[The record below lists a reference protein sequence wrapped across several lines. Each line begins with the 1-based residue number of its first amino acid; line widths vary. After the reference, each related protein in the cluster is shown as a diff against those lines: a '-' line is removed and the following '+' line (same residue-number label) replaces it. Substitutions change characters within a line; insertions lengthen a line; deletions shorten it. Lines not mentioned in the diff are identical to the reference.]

1 MESGPKRALVAG
13 AEFAATPGVAAHRAP
28 RPSALWPHSALLR
41 FSSDTRRKAA
51 IIALLFFVTCL
62 VCRWRSLDIPAAD
75 IGPPV
80 ALVAALVALA
90 CYYRQRGEASFV
102 LCLSALSQIVAFAT
116 CYVVAM
122 YALATPAWPL
132 VDGRLAAFDSWCGVH
147 VPRFCRFAAEHPTI
161 ERVLRAAYDSLLYQ
175 TAAVIVLL
183 GLRNRRQELE
193 SFVLAFMLAALMA
206 LAIFVVMPA
215 YGPFGEYGL
224 TPSDDQARFLDH
236 FLSLRDGSRRVI
248 SYRGAE
254 GLITFPSF
262 HVAWAL
268 VIVWALRGSRPVFAA
283 FAMLNAL
290 LILST
295 MTTGWHYFAD
305 VLGGAAVAAV
315 AVIAANALRANA
327 DSKVSRRASGAG
339 I

>member
-1 MESGPKRALVAG
+1 VESGPKRALVRG
-13 AEFAATPGVAAHRAP
+13 AEFAATPGVAAHRVPTLIASWL
-28 RPSALWPHSALLR
+28 RSALLR
-41 FSSDTRRKAA
+41 FSADTRRKSAL
-51 IIALLFFVTCL
+51 IAFLLLATCL
-62 VCRWRSLDIPAAD
+62 VCWRQSLEIPAAD
-75 IGPPV
+75 VAPPV
-80 ALVAALVALA
+80 ALVAALMVLA
-90 CYYRQRGEASFV
+90 HYYGRRGETSFL

-122 YALATPAWPL
+122 YALTTPARPL
-132 VDGRLAAFDSWCGVH
+132 VDNRLAAFDLWCGVH
-147 VPRFCRFAAEHPTI
+147 VPRFCRFVADHPTI
-161 ERVLRAAYDSLLYQ
+161 GLVLRAAYDSLLYQ

-183 GLRNRRQELE
+183 GLRNQRQALE
-193 SFVLAFMLAALMA
+193 SFVLAFMLAALVA

-215 YGPFGEYGL
+215 YGPFVEYGL

-268 VIVWALRGSRPVFAA
+268 VIVWALRGSRPVFVA
-283 FAMLNAL
+283 FALLNTL

-305 VLGGAAVAAV
+305 VLGGAAVATLAV
-315 AVIAANALRANA
+315 LAANALNA
-327 DSKVSRRASGAG
+327 TRGSRGLVGRPA
-339 I
+339 